1 MSIDSANSINSI
13 LSEEGSFTTTSTASS
28 IDPLDNYAR
37 QLLASN
43 ARPYESLSCL
53 LESVPPPS
61 NTPDSASATT
71 SCSSPSITPLP
82 SAASIS
88 NNAAGLTL
96 STNTVS
102 TQSSTATK
110 QLESRKEEDLPKK
123 ITTNSLTAAT
133 NTAPP
138 PATTPANIMPG
149 KPDNTD
155 SSRIK
160 DKVIQLVT
168 GMGSRFKQQIL
179 EIEARKRGGEGKSLE
194 GKKASPTVDLS
205 PPVVPQPQ
213 SDTRNINAPT
223 INDLSNDRPVKA
235 IDLFDKDDQK
245 LVQVIIFNGIV
256 YLWFYVWMIF

>member
-1 MSIDSANSINSI
+1 MSFQKENPRDSFNSVTDSEMSIDSANSINSI
-13 LSEEGSFTTTSTASS
+13 LSEEGSLTTTSTASS

-43 ARPYESLSCL
+43 SRPYKSLSCL

-82 SAASIS
+82 SSASIS
-88 NNAAGLTL
+88 NTAAGLTL

-110 QLESRKEEDLPKK
+110 QLESRKEDDLQTK
-123 ITTNSLTAAT
+123 ITNSLTAAT

-179 EIEARKRGGEGKSLE
+179 EIEARKRGGEGKSL
-194 GKKASPTVDLS
+194 
-205 PPVVPQPQ
+205 
-213 SDTRNINAPT
+213 
-223 INDLSNDRPVKA
+223 
-235 IDLFDKDDQK
+235 
-245 LVQVIIFNGIV
+245 
-256 YLWFYVWMIF
+256 